1 MSTTLESMTEVMP
14 AAFIGHGSP
23 MNAIETNRYTEAW
36 SALGQ
41 AVPRP
46 RAILVISAHWY
57 INATAVTAMPR
68 PRTIHD
74 FYGFPRELFEVDY
87 PAPGLPALAEEVSEI
102 AKPTWVGADL
112 DSWGIDHGT
121 WSVLTHSFPD
131 ASIPV
136 VQLSINADKDL
147 HYHLDLG
154 AKLAPL
160 RESGVLIVGS
170 GNVVHNLG
178 GMNPQLVDDGYD
190 WAQRFDE
197 EAKTRMASDPSAVA
211 SLDGHRDYGYAVPT
225 PDHFIPLLY
234 LAGLASAQGAGTD
247 VLIDGYSYGS
257 LSMTAYTL
265 GMDSLAADGTGGPA
279 AAMGTTAPP
288 DESNI

>member
-1 MSTTLESMTEVMP
+1 MP

-23 MNAIETNRYTEAW
+23 MNALETNRYTEAW
-36 SALGQ
+36 RALGE

-46 RAILVISAHWY
+46 EAILVISAHWY

-74 FYGFPRELFEVDY
+74 FYGFPRELFEVEY
-87 PAPGLPALAEEVSEI
+87 PAPGLPGLAEEISEI
-102 AKPTWVGADL
+102 VKPTWVGADL

-136 VQLSINADKDL
+136 VQLSINADKGLD
-147 HYHLDLG
+147 YHLELG

-160 RESGVLIVGS
+160 RDRGILIVGS

-178 GMNPQLVDDGYD
+178 GMNPALADDGYD

-197 EAKTRMASDPSAVA
+197 EAKSRMGSDPAAVA
-211 SLDGHRDYGYAVPT
+211 SLDGHRDFGYAVPT

-234 LAGLASAQGAGTD
+234 LAGLAANDHAGTD

-265 GMDSLAADGTGGPA
+265 GLGSLGVDGNGGA
-279 AAMGTTAPP
+279 AAAIGTVAPP
-288 DESNI
+288 DSSNL